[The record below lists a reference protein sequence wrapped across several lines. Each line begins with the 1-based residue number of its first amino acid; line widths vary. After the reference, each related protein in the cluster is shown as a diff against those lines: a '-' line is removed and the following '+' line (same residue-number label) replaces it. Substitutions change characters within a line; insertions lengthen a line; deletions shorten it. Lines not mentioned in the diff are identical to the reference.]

1 MLKKTHEPIC
11 IVVTHKNLLVV
22 LRTRI
27 VFWCSLLAKNSM
39 KYNQFNGR
47 IH

>member
-22 LRTRI
+22 MLIRNE
-27 VFWCSLLAKNSM
+27 WCRLLAKNSM